1 MTTPYI
7 EPNFEIEPL
16 KQGRLNGLSF
26 AAKDLFEIKGHTASL
41 GNPQW
46 RATHQP
52 SATTSSIIKKLLNEG
67 ARLKGITITDE
78 FMWSIKGDNV
88 HFGAPLNAKV
98 PDSFIGGS
106 SSGSASAVACG
117 DVDFALG
124 TDTGGSIRVPAS
136 YSGLFG
142 IRPTHRSLS
151 SSGVFPLAQ
160 SFDTV
165 GFFTREISTMSQI
178 SSVFFQES
186 VELPQKFCLI
196 QDAFD
201 TVEQP
206 LNEQIIDYFS
216 ENFSESFQYIT
227 LPEQFKIENLLNTY
241 KLIQSI
247 EAYQNYGEWY
257 KKNKEK
263 AHLGKDIESR
273 FEWASHLTKD
283 EAYQNSLDLKKNFT
297 IYLET
302 LVNQSLLILPS
313 ATSFAPQKS
322 SSFDTVEAIR
332 SKTMAITSIAGL
344 AGLPQLS
351 IPVTTTKRPIG
362 LSIIGPKN
370 SEKNLIQFA
379 NTLLN
384 Q

>member
-7 EPNFEIEPL
+7 DPNFEIEPL
-16 KQGRLNGLSF
+16 KKGKLSGLSF

-52 SATTSSIIKKLLNEG
+52 STATSPIIENLLNEG
-67 ARLKGITITDE
+67 ATLKGITITDE
-78 FMWSIKGDNV
+78 FMWSIKGNNV
-88 HFGAPLNAKV
+88 HFGAPLNPKA

-106 SSGSASAVACG
+106 SSGSASAVASG

-142 IRPTHRSLS
+142 IRPTHRDLTND
-151 SSGVFPLAQ
+151 GVFPLAQ

-165 GFFTREISTMSQI
+165 GFFTREISTMAQV
-178 SSVFFQES
+178 SSVFFKRNEA
-186 VELPQKFCLI
+186 LPHKFCLI
-196 QDAFD
+196 QDAFEIL
-201 TVEQP
+201 EQP
-206 LNEQIIDYFS
+206 LKQPLIDYFS
-216 ENFSESFQYIT
+216 ENFSADFQIMT
-227 LPEQFKIENLLNTY
+227 LPEQFKVEKLLETY
-241 KLIQSI
+241 KLLQSF
-247 EAYQNYGEWY
+247 EAYQNYGIWY
-257 KKNKEK
+257 QKNKEK
-263 AHLGKDIESR
+263 AQLGKDIESR
-273 FEWASHLTKD
+273 FEWAS
-283 EAYQNSLDLKKNFT
+283 QLKKNNAYKEALALKETFT
-297 IYLET
+297 TYIEKCA
-302 LVNQSLLILPS
+302 NHSLLILPS
-313 ATSFAPQKS
+313 ATSFAPQKTA
-322 SSFDTVEAIR
+322 SFESVEQLR

-370 SEKNLIQFA
+370 SEKSLIQLA
-379 NTLLN
+379 KTRLSH
-384 Q
+384 